1 MVEWYSPL
9 VVVPIVFATATAI
22 SWRILKRKF
31 EQTVP
36 PEHVGWDGKKSY
48 PPGTHELY
56 EPNLRIFSME
66 LRHSTIGVD
75 ELEAT
80 KETTLERTETAEER
94 GLVDKA
100 ISRRINERQ
109 VTREKPKKKAQLI
122 VTWRPDVQNLRAF
135 SKFPDDWSVTL
146 TLRRL
151 YRAVPDLEIEEYARE
166 LGLDVVRIDGASKK
180 QENRTEVVLGEDAVV
195 PYAER
200 AKHIYILGKPGSG
213 KSTALLNLAR
223 QDIENGRGVGVID
236 PHGDLITGLLQH
248 IPASR
253 VKDTIYFDAS
263 SLPIGI
269 NFLNARSAPEKEL
282 LADDTVVMFKRLTD
296 SWGERMDAIIRYTV
310 RTLLEVEGATFLDIH
325 RFLTDD
331 KFRAGCVIQAGDETL
346 SQFWNSTYPS
356 YPRGSEQPIVSRM
369 AKFRAS
375 KTLSVITG
383 TASRLNFFDV
393 MQEGKIL
400 LLRIPQGEIGADT
413 SHILGSLLV
422 SQFQLAATRRTRIDQ
437 SARRP
442 FYLYIDEFQNFRS
455 SAFQIIL
462 SESRK
467 YQLCL
472 ALANQFLEQLD
483 QETKTAVLNTVGTNV
498 YFQLGKQDAK
508 YISGQIDIPAGEL
521 SGFAVGEGVM
531 QPVHGEVVRFHA
543 DLPPKVRRSYALEI
557 TANTR
562 AVYPEAKMPPPN
574 ASYGEDDDVRPS
586 APPPR

>member
-1 MVEWYSPL
+1 MEWWYSPVFVL
-9 VVVPIVFATATAI
+9 PIAFVIGCYA
-22 SWRILKRKF
+22 SWRIWTKTYHYDVGP
-31 EQTVP
+31 EQI
-36 PEHVGWDGKKSY
+36 GWDGERIH
-48 PPGTHELY
+48 PPGSYDLMRD
-56 EPNLRIFSME
+56 NVRIYSME
-66 LRHSTIGVD
+66 PRHATVGVD

-80 KETTLERTETAEER
+80 GEMILERTETQVER
-94 GLVDKA
+94 GLVDRA
-100 ISRRINERQ
+100 IARRISEKQ
-109 VTREKPKKKAQLI
+109 VTREKPKKKPQLI
-122 VTWRPDVQNLRAF
+122 VVWRPDLGNIRAF
-135 SKFPDDWSVTL
+135 AKFFDDWAVTR

-151 YRAVPDLEIEEYARE
+151 YQAVPDLEIGEYAKE
-166 LGLDVVRIDGASKK
+166 LGLEILRVDGAKK
-180 QENRTEVVLGEDAVV
+180 EAKKDEVVLGEDAVV
-195 PYAER
+195 PYADR
-200 AKHIYILGKPGSG
+200 PKHIYILGKPGSG

-223 QDIENGRGVGVID
+223 QDIENGKGVGVID
-236 PHGDLITGLLQH
+236 PHGDLITGLLPH

-253 VKDTIYFDAS
+253 VKDTVYFDAA

-269 NFLNARSAPEKEL
+269 NFMNARSDSEKEL
-282 LADDTVVMFKRLTD
+282 LADDIVVMFRRLTD
-296 SWGERMDAIIRYTV
+296 SWGERMDAIIRYAV
-310 RTLLEVEGATFLDIH
+310 RTLLNVEGATFLDIH

-331 KFRAGCVIQAGDETL
+331 SFRARCVVEADDEML
-346 SQFWNSTYPS
+346 SQFWNATYPS
-356 YPRGSEQPIVSRM
+356 YPRGSDQPIVSRM

-422 SQFQLAATRRTRIDQ
+422 SQFQLAATRRTKLDQ
-437 SARRP
+437 AARRP

-483 QETKTAVLNTVGTNV
+483 QETKTAVLNTVGTNI

-508 YISGQIDIPAGEL
+508 YISGQIDLPAGDL
-521 SGFAVGEGVM
+521 SGFAAGDGVL
-531 QPVHGEVVRFHA
+531 QPVHGAIVPFHA
-543 DLPPKVRRSYALEI
+543 ELPPRAPRGFASEI
-557 TANTR
+557 AANTR
-562 AVYPEAKMPPPN
+562 TAY
-574 ASYGEDDDVRPS
+574 ASGAPRRKNEGDDDVMPS
-586 APPPR
+586 APPTSRS